1 MAFFK
6 LRWPGRQASP
16 DAGGKPDKPARRARA
31 PQAESIEEM
40 RRRARHRL
48 MGAAVL
54 VLAGVVGFPLLFDSQ
69 PRPVPVDV
77 AISIPDRDK
86 VAPLAFPQ
94 QAGAAADKAGKAGA
108 SDKADKGLADG
119 EELISTPASTPAPQ
133 PAPAAP
139 QAEPRAEP
147 APAQAPQPPRAQ
159 SKVEHKAAEPEHKAE
174 PAPPARP
181 APQPESKPEPKRAVA
196 ADNGAR
202 ARALLE
208 GRTPAPAAA
217 AAGERFIVQVGA
229 FADDGKVQE
238 VRSRLEKLGL
248 KTYTQA
254 IHTSDGKRTT
264 RVRLGPFDSRA
275 DADKAAERAK
285 SAGLAAAVLTL

>member
-86 VAPLAFPQ
+86 VAPLVFPQ
-94 QAGAAADKAGKAGA
+94 QAGAAADKAGKADA

-119 EELISTPASTPAPQ
+119 EELISTPAPQ

-139 QAEPRAEP
+139 QAESRAEP
-147 APAQAPQPPRAQ
+147 APAQVPQPARAQ

-181 APQPESKPEPKRAVA
+181 APQPESKPEPKHAVA

-208 GRTPAPAAA
+208 GRTPAPAA